1 MICEKCKGKMNW
13 SIEGAT
19 QGWRCPMCG
28 WNIITTYIED
38 IDRDETEYSLYI
50 KNVTEVDAEKIKFVA
65 KTANVN
71 FVIAKQMLEKR
82 GSIIFLMG
90 LAQNVLGYRH
100 PAAILD
106 RSKNKCCGLIT
117 DSEELK
123 NNQLCFSVDTTVLH
137 LFSDLSRTCPRTS
150 GGWVPPLALMPKNNR
165 SVSFLVA

>member
-71 FVIAKQMLEKR
+71 FVIRMLSGRFIRRAEWIRKE
-82 GSIIFLMG
+82 
-90 LAQNVLGYRH
+90 YR
-100 PAAILD
+100 I
-106 RSKNKCCGLIT
+106 RI
-117 DSEELK
+117 
-123 NNQLCFSVDTTVLH
+123 
-137 LFSDLSRTCPRTS
+137 
-150 GGWVPPLALMPKNNR
+150 
-165 SVSFLVA
+165 

>member
-82 GSIIFLMG
+82 EACLHTT
-90 LAQNVLGYRH
+90 Y
-100 PAAILD
+100 
-106 RSKNKCCGLIT
+106 SK
-117 DSEELK
+117 
-123 NNQLCFSVDTTVLH
+123 
-137 LFSDLSRTCPRTS
+137 TS
-150 GGWVPPLALMPKNNR
+150 K
-165 SVSFLVA
+165 VAESK

>member
-65 KTANVN
+65 NTANVN

-82 GSIIFLMG
+82 EACILKAKAPKIKLVITKLQELGIDF
-90 LAQNVLGYRH
+90 NVN
-100 PAAILD
+100 P
-106 RSKNKCCGLIT
+106 
-117 DSEELK
+117 
-123 NNQLCFSVDTTVLH
+123 
-137 LFSDLSRTCPRTS
+137 
-150 GGWVPPLALMPKNNR
+150 
-165 SVSFLVA
+165 SFNY

>member
-1 MICEKCKGKMNW
+1 MNW

-82 GSIIFLMG
+82 EVCILKAKAPKIKLVITKLQELGIDF
-90 LAQNVLGYRH
+90 NVN
-100 PAAILD
+100 P
-106 RSKNKCCGLIT
+106 
-117 DSEELK
+117 
-123 NNQLCFSVDTTVLH
+123 
-137 LFSDLSRTCPRTS
+137 
-150 GGWVPPLALMPKNNR
+150 
-165 SVSFLVA
+165 SFNY

>member
-71 FVIAKQMLEKR
+71 FVI
-82 GSIIFLMG
+82 
-90 LAQNVLGYRH
+90 V
-100 PAAILD
+100 
-106 RSKNKCCGLIT
+106 
-117 DSEELK
+117 
-123 NNQLCFSVDTTVLH
+123 
-137 LFSDLSRTCPRTS
+137 LFSKKANPSVVS
-150 GGWVPPLALMPKNNR
+150 N
-165 SVSFLVA
+165 SVSFPFLVNKHFSCPFPTNNRNFSPNI

>member
-65 KTANVN
+65 K
-71 FVIAKQMLEKR
+71 QLML
-82 GSIIFLMG
+82 
-90 LAQNVLGYRH
+90 
-100 PAAILD
+100 ILLL
-106 RSKNKCCGLIT
+106 RSKC
-117 DSEELK
+117 LK
-123 NNQLCFSVDTTVLH
+123 KEKHVY
-137 LFSDLSRTCPRTS
+137 
-150 GGWVPPLALMPKNNR
+150 
-165 SVSFLVA
+165 

>member
-65 KTANVN
+65 K
-71 FVIAKQMLEKR
+71 Q
-82 GSIIFLMG
+82 
-90 LAQNVLGYRH
+90 
-100 PAAILD
+100 
-106 RSKNKCCGLIT
+106 
-117 DSEELK
+117 
-123 NNQLCFSVDTTVLH
+123 
-137 LFSDLSRTCPRTS
+137 S
-150 GGWVPPLALMPKNNR
+150 GAGKVCAGEWVPRGRAE
-165 SVSFLVA
+165 SVCVL